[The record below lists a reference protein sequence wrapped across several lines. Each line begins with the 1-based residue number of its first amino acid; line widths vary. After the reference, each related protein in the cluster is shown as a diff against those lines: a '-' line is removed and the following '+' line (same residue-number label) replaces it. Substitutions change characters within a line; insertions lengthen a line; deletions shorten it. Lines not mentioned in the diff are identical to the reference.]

1 MKASTTL
8 SMRSAVWLVDW
19 LLRHNNDH
27 EAAFSE
33 LMCQIAEGKS
43 LAEYC
48 AKQCIRQGFLLAW
61 IRDDQVRSSRFDLAM
76 LDRKF
81 MDREFGRDVVYDTAM
96 QTPDG
101 APTHGERLKAASI
114 LMGNEK
120 EDKANTGVT
129 INIVRFSDEP
139 VQVPKG
145 YVIDAN
151 HTS

>member
-43 LAEYC
+43 L
-48 AKQCIRQGFLLAW
+48 
-61 IRDDQVRSSRFDLAM
+61 
-76 LDRKF
+76 F

-101 APTHGERLKAASI
+101 APTHGERLKAAAI

-129 INIVRFSDEP
+129 INIVRFSDES

-151 HTS
+151 HTSQ